1 MNKFN
6 LEQFI
11 DDLDELHISL
21 EENQLNQFIRYYE
34 LLVEWNSFMNLT
46 AIIDFDEVMK
56 KHFIDSLSLIKA
68 YN

>member
-11 DDLDELHISL
+11 DDLDELHIFL

-34 LLVEWNSFMNLT
+34 LLVEWNS
-46 AIIDFDEVMK
+46 
-56 KHFIDSLSLIKA
+56 
-68 YN
+68 